1 MSAIKKLL
9 TKSFLERLISGIILL
24 VIALFTII
32 IGKDVLFA
40 TIVIISFIGLFELL
54 RVFKLQW
61 KLLGIIGYIAT
72 IVYYSF
78 IRMEKTEYLIVLF
91 IGYLICLMGAY
102 VFNFPKFKAL
112 DLMVAFFGFFY
123 VVLMLSYVYQVRMMP
138 DGKYVVWLIFLC
150 SWGCDTCAYLVGVMF
165 GKHKMAPVLSP
176 KKSIEGGIGGVV
188 GAGLL
193 GLLYAT
199 IFKDNLIIDNANI
212 VFPIVCAI
220 GAIISQVGDL
230 CASGIKR
237 DHEIKDYSKLI
248 PGHGGILDR
257 FDSVIITAPIIF
269 YLILYIDKIM

>member
-9 TKSFLERLISGIILL
+9 TKSFLERTISGIILV
-24 VIALFTII
+24 VIALLTII
-32 IGKDVLFA
+32 TGNDVLLL
-40 TIVIISFIGLFELL
+40 TIASISLIGLFELL

-61 KLLGIIGYIAT
+61 KPIGIIGYIVT
-72 IVYYSF
+72 IIYYVI
-78 IRMEKTEYLIVLF
+78 IRFEKTEYLMVLF
-91 IGYLICLMGAY
+91 IGFLICLMGAY
-102 VFNFPKFKAL
+102 VFTFPKYKAL
-112 DLMVAFFGFFY
+112 DMMVGFFGLFY
-123 VVLMLSYVYQVRMMP
+123 VVLMLSYIYQVRMMP

-176 KKSIEGGIGGVV
+176 KKSIEGGIGGVI

-193 GLLYAT
+193 GFLYAT

-220 GAIISQVGDL
+220 AAIISQIGDL

-237 DHEIKDYSKLI
+237 DHDIKDYSKLI

-269 YLILYIDKIM
+269 YLILYIDKIL